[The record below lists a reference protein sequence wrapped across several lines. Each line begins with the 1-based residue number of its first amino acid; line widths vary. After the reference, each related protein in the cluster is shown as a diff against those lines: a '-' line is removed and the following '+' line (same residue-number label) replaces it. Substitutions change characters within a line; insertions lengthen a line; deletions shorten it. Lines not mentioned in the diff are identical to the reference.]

1 MNHRPLLAG
10 RFRATSGN
18 RFRALLL
25 VPVIAAATL
34 LGAACSQ
41 DLGATV
47 TNACPSQDVFQNS
60 VSPYMERRCGTLDCH
75 GGIARPMRLFGKL
88 GLRHPDESNVPG
100 GKGTS
105 KAELAANYTSVCGV
119 EPEKMNE
126 TVANLGN
133 TADELLMIRKA
144 RGLEKHKGGK
154 VVNEAD
160 HADNCMLGWL
170 RKDDPATVADEC
182 AAAIADLQ

>member
-1 MNHRPLLAG
+1 MSSARRTL
-10 RFRATSGN
+10 R
-18 RFRALLL
+18 RALF
-25 VPVIAAATL
+25 VSSVAAVCGL
-34 LGAACSQ
+34 FAASCAK
-41 DLGATV
+41 DLNATV
-47 TNACPSQDVFQNS
+47 TNACPSQDVFQQS

-88 GLRHPDESNVPG
+88 GLRHPDENNIPG
-100 GKGTS
+100 GKATTTV
-105 KAELAANYTSVCGV
+105 ELDANYTSVCGI
-119 EPEKMNE
+119 EPEKMND

-133 TADELLMIRKA
+133 SADELLMIRKA

-170 RKDDPATVADEC
+170 RGDKAATVDQEC

>member
-1 MNHRPLLAG
+1 VIETHPL
-10 RFRATSGN
+10 
-18 RFRALLL
+18 RALLMI
-25 VPVIAAATL
+25 PVLAAATL
-34 LGAACSQ
+34 LGASCSN
-41 DLGATV
+41 DLGGTV
-47 TNACPSQDVFQNS
+47 TNACPSQDVFQAS

-88 GLRHPDESNVPG
+88 GLRHPDETNVPG
-100 GKGTS
+100 GKATT
-105 KAELAANYTSVCGV
+105 KVELDANYTSVCGI
-119 EPEKMNE
+119 EPEKMSD

-133 TADELLMIRKA
+133 SADELLMIRKA

-154 VVNEAD
+154 VVNESD

-170 RKDDPATVADEC
+170 RGDKAATVSDAC

>member
-1 MNHRPLLAG
+1 MSHSTVRSPSRLGSSARRALFLVPLLA
-10 RFRATSGN
+10 F
-18 RFRALLL
+18 
-25 VPVIAAATL
+25 AAL
-34 LGAACSQ
+34 LGASCSK

-47 TNACPSQDVFQNS
+47 TNACPSQDVFEAS

-75 GGIARPMRLFGKL
+75 GGIARPMRLFGRL

-100 GKGTS
+100 GKPTS
-105 KAELAANYTSVCGV
+105 KGELSANYASVCGV

-126 TVANLGN
+126 NVANLGN
-133 TADELLMIRKA
+133 SADELLMIRKA

-160 HADNCMLGWL
+160 HADSCMLGWL
-170 RKDDPATVADEC
+170 RGDKPAVVADAC